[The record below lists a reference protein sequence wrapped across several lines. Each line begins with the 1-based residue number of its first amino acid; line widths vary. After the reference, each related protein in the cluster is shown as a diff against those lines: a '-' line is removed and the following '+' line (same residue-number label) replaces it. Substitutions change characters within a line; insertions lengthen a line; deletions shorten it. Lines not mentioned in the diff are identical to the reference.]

1 MIKIVRQAFSGYI
14 KYIRWAVG
22 IYLLSAVTLLVI
34 AQLSHLAMEPVFYA
48 LTISGAVSAAVL
60 ASGFP
65 AYLSRH
71 RELLALMENS
81 GGNLGPLPAAADL
94 LEQDYQVFLH
104 LLDASRLESLERAEA
119 KKEREQQ
126 YYTLWAHQVKTPI
139 AAMRLLLQEETE
151 APKAEMKQ
159 ELFKVEQYV
168 EMALQFLRLDAGEND
183 LLLEEIPLERTVKRA
198 VKRVSGMF
206 IHKKLALTLGDL
218 SKSVVTDEKWL
229 LFVLE
234 QLLTNA
240 VKYTKTGSVFIGIEE
255 GQTLIIRDT
264 GIGIRA
270 EDLPRVFEWGYTGY
284 NGRADQRAT
293 GIGLYLTRQALALLG
308 HTIKLESEEGK
319 GVCVSIHFGREKL
332 EIE

>member
-22 IYLLSAVTLLVI
+22 IYLLSAVTLLII
-34 AQLSHLAMEPVFYA
+34 AQLSHLDMEPVFYA

-71 RELLALMENS
+71 RELLALMENC

-94 LEQDYQVFLH
+94 IEKDYQIFLH
-104 LLDASRLESLERAEA
+104 LLDASRLEGLERAEA
-119 KKEREQQ
+119 KKEKEQQ

-139 AAMRLLLQEETE
+139 AAMRLLLQEETD

-183 LLLEEIPLERTVKRA
+183 LLLEEIPLERAVKRA
-198 VKRVSGMF
+198 VKRVSGLF

-308 HTIKLESEEGK
+308 HTITLESEEGK
-319 GVCVSIHFGREKL
+319 GVRVSIHFGREKL